1 MNQPLPQHVAPGRC
15 DMPDSGQWRAT
26 LDLDLQRRRDVTRLV
41 GCSHEGPLYVQ
52 KPFYPEGPD
61 CAHVYLLHPPGGIVS
76 GDHLEVSVSVGA
88 NAAAL
93 LTTPGAARAYRSRDD
108 DSLQYQSTR
117 LDVAEGASIEWFPLE
132 TIVYDGASARVETEV
147 QLAAGAHCVLWEVS
161 CLGLPASGEPFRR
174 GSFRQRYRVF
184 REGVPVFIDGFAI
197 GDDNRERMAGAGA
210 LRGQPVNG
218 FFLAGPLS
226 CASAGTHPG
235 SDAEAELEALR
246 AAVVGELQRQVSITR
261 LGDFY
266 VGRYLGDSAERARAQ
281 FVRWWQILRPGL
293 SGRRACPPR
302 IWLT

>member
-1 MNQPLPQHVAPGRC
+1 MNQPLSQRVAPLRC
-15 DMPDSGQWRAT
+15 DTLQSGQWRAT
-26 LDLDLQRRRDVTRLV
+26 LDIDLQRRGDVTRLV

-52 KPFYPEGPD
+52 KPFYPEAPD

-76 GDHLEVSVSVGA
+76 GDHLEVKVAVGA
-88 NAAAL
+88 DAAAL

-108 DSLQYQSTR
+108 DSLQYQSIR
-117 LDVAEGASIEWFPLE
+117 LAAGKGGSIEWFPLE

-147 QLAAGAHCVLWEVS
+147 HLATGAHCVLWELT
-161 CLGLPASGEPFRR
+161 CLGLPASGEPFRH
-174 GSFRQRYRVF
+174 GSFRQRYRVY
-184 REGVPVFIDGFAI
+184 REGMPVFIDGFAL

-218 FFLAGPLS
+218 FFLLGPLS
-226 CASAGTHPG
+226 SDTAGVHSG
-235 SDAEAELEALR
+235 GDAEAELKALR
-246 AAVVGELQRQVSITR
+246 DAVPGELQRQVSITR

-266 VGRYLGDSAERARAQ
+266 VGRYLGDSAERGRAQ
-281 FVRWWQILRPGL
+281 FVRWWQILRPRL